1 MKTRRM
7 WMAGYLTFASYYG
20 IYHTRKELERH
31 LDEVEPKWRHM
42 GLRVMRVTV
51 SPNEGRP

>member
-1 MKTRRM
+1 MKPRRM

-51 SPNEGRP
+51 SPNEGLP